1 LAVQFGIATMKMTP
15 QTSGGSPDSN
25 VGPITMGIL
34 QNVSLDFSFDFAQ
47 LYGGSGLFPVDVRV
61 HTGSINGQ
69 AEEAEMTGIF
79 FALLTGGTQ
88 SAGGSTVTFTNT
100 TQPTEWQLEL
110 ELATDLVDM
119 NFTLN
124 ACRSSSFNVPFARDS
139 HVITGFQFQAF
150 ADSSGNIGTLII
162 DDPS

>member
-1 LAVQFGIATMKMTP
+1 MKMTP
-15 QTSGGSPDSN
+15 QTAGGSPDSN

-47 LYGGSGLFPVDVRV
+47 LYGGSGVFPVDVRV

-88 SAGGSTVTFTNT
+88 SNATVTFTNT

-110 ELATDLVDM
+110 ELATDSSDM

-150 ADSSGNIGTLII
+150 ADNSGNIGTLVI

>member
-1 LAVQFGIATMKMTP
+1 MAVQFGIATMKMTP
-15 QTSGGSPDSN
+15 TTDGGSPDSN

-34 QNVSLDFSFDFAQ
+34 QNVSLYFSFDFAQ

-69 AEEAEMTGIF
+69 AEEAELTGIF

-88 SAGGSTVTFTNT
+88 TAGGAEVEFTNT

-110 ELATDLVDM
+110 ELATDSVDM

-150 ADSSGNIGTLII
+150 ADSNGKIGTLVI